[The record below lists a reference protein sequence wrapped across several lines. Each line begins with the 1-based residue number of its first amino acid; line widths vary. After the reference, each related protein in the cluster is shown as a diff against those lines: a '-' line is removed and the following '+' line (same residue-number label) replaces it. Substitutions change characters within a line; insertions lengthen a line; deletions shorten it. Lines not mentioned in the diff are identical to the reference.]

1 VNYSQI
7 GLPPGII
14 VNSVGVISGTPL
26 SNVRGGNVSLIVS
39 TGFASGSRDF
49 SFNLVPD
56 SILFVVNPREYFYN
70 AGDPVGTIPIKGF
83 AFSGTTVS
91 NYNLSI
97 TPTYGLTLDQTSG
110 LLSGTW
116 TDSIPPND
124 VLPASCNFTV
134 KADAGRLTGEL
145 PVILTADPIVL
156 KTTLVGVQG
165 TYPVLGSGSTI
176 QDISSFVDSSGR
188 VVLRNVTNSFSDVSV
203 SDILVKK
210 IDVSGSTIVAVVGP
224 NTLYAKSL
232 GLMYLPIDEDREG
245 PNQVSQ
251 VIHKPGTTK
260 WWLGGLRTPYNSA
273 SVNTVLIPSIESTD
287 GELWDYDAMKIISN
301 SNGRQLL
308 TRNSNTTSENAY
320 LRAGLALEYGQTI
333 IMAGGIYSGDDT
345 GFEDQV
351 PPIMLR
357 SSNEGATWTSVT
369 GQFTSETANF
379 NLDVSNMWI
388 ATGSDLYRSLD
399 YTGDN
404 AGSSNNPINNPATTI
419 RYSTNAGQNWTEA
432 SGGFDVFG
440 YEVAYGNNTWIA
452 TGVSR
457 IVSTT
462 GGTTKFIPEIRYS
475 TNGSQW
481 TKIQLDV
488 SDEPILVP
496 AENIMTAPLR
506 LGSLSFDGDFWNVFV
521 NAQAPQSGGGLS
533 MPRLFRHD
541 TQSPLSD
548 GWTSS
553 EIGGSN
559 MPDINND
566 LRFLAARSAFVYTNN
581 PPINIRLYF
590 NTTGASGPTI
600 TSPSSTSFL
609 QFQYIPITP
618 IQLSAVG
625 NGQVYFFVESADL
638 PPGLIFNRLT
648 NQITGKI
655 VRIGNDTVQ
664 IYARDDNGTSIMTL
678 SFTTIIPRII
688 RKQNGAGSY
697 TSLVRQYTE
706 VLGAQNARDNRA
718 LPTQERRLGEFMS
731 PEAPDVITQVIDP
744 KCRNPNC

>member
-1 VNYSQI
+1 
-7 GLPPGII
+7 
-14 VNSVGVISGTPL
+14 
-26 SNVRGGNVSLIVS
+26 
-39 TGFASGSRDF
+39 
-49 SFNLVPD
+49 
-56 SILFVVNPREYFYN
+56 
-70 AGDPVGTIPIKGF
+70 
-83 AFSGTTVS
+83 
-91 NYNLSI
+91 
-97 TPTYGLTLDQTSG
+97 
-110 LLSGTW
+110 
-116 TDSIPPND
+116 
-124 VLPASCNFTV
+124 
-134 KADAGRLTGEL
+134 LTGEL
-145 PVILTADPIVL
+145 RVFLEADPIVL
-156 KTTLVGVQG
+156 KTTLVGVYG
-165 TYPVLGSGSTI
+165 TYPVLRSGSTI
-176 QDISSFVDSSGR
+176 RYISSFNDYLGR
-188 VVLRNVTNSFSDVSV
+188 VVLENIPNTFSDVAV

-210 IDVSGSTIVAVVGP
+210 IDLSGSTIVAVVGN
-224 NTLYAKSL
+224 NTLYGKSL
-232 GLMYLPIDEDREG
+232 ENMTISTLGNIELSNE
-245 PNQVSQ
+245 VSQ

-260 WWLGGLRTPYNSA
+260 WRAGGRGRLSTSEDID
-273 SVNTVLIPSIESTD
+273 TVLIPSKESTD
-287 GELWDYDAMKIISN
+287 GGEWDISEKKIISN
-301 SNGRQLL
+301 SVNQQLL
-308 TRNSNTTSENAY
+308 TRNSNTTSGNAY
-320 LRAGLALEYGQTI
+320 LRSGIALEYGQTI
-333 IMAGGIYSGDDT
+333 IMAGGISTASNGP
-345 GFEDQV
+345 GV
-351 PPIMLR
+351 GPIMLR
-357 SSNEGATWTSVT
+357 SSNEGDTWKSVT
-369 GQFTSETANF
+369 GGFTRETANF

-399 YTGDN
+399 YTG
-404 AGSSNNPINNPATTI
+404 SSNIPIIDPATTI
-419 RYSTNAGQNWTEA
+419 RYSTNAGENWTAAE
-432 SGGFDVFG
+432 GGFDVFA

-506 LGSLSFDGDFWNVFV
+506 IGSLSFDGDFWNVFV
-521 NAQAPQSGGGLS
+521 NAQDPQGGGGLS

-566 LRFLAARSAFVYTNN
+566 LRFLAARSAFVYTKN
-581 PPINIRLYF
+581 PPINIRLEF
-590 NTTGASGPTI
+590 RTTGASGPTI

-638 PPGLIFNRLT
+638 PPGLIFNPLT
-648 NQITGKI
+648 NRITGKI